1 MSKRHRRARL
11 QSDPLTRGD
20 LAAVVSTRSHRAP
33 FFLMPSSAD
42 EIRTRLHKKL
52 TVKGQEERRSA
63 LNKEELRSSQIRE
76 TNVKMEEL
84 ETKIAK
90 GTGLLRDVEE
100 VIFKIWAQSFS
111 EGTSQDERDATLDRL
126 DRQRVTLVENLAEW
140 NESANMLQDFLN
152 KLYDDDVVDAYGQT
166 VRHSPQPPFARPER

>member
-1 MSKRHRRARL
+1 MVPLRRTFVEDIGVSKRHRRARL

-20 LAAVVSTRSHRAP
+20 LAAVVSTRSHRSP
-33 FFLMPSSAD
+33 FVLMPRSAD

-52 TVKGQEERRSA
+52 TVKGQEERRST

-90 GTGLLRDVEE
+90 GTGRN
-100 VIFKIWAQSFS
+100 
-111 EGTSQDERDATLDRL
+111 ATL
-126 DRQRVTLVENLAEW
+126 NLI
-140 NESANMLQDFLN
+140 F
-152 KLYDDDVVDAYGQT
+152 
-166 VRHSPQPPFARPER
+166 FF

>member
-1 MSKRHRRARL
+1 
-11 QSDPLTRGD
+11 
-20 LAAVVSTRSHRAP
+20 
-33 FFLMPSSAD
+33 MPRSAD

-76 TNVKMEEL
+76 THVKMEEL
-84 ETKIAK
+84 EIKIAK

-100 VIFKIWAQSFS
+100 VSTAIRAQSFS

-126 DRQRVTLVENLAEW
+126 DRQRVTLEGNLAEW
-140 NESANMLQDFLN
+140 NESASMLQDFLN
-152 KLYDDDVVDAYGQT
+152 QLYDD
-166 VRHSPQPPFARPER
+166 